1 MGNVACKTDDCYMAE
16 YYYKKVLL
24 IFLGVV
30 LLFVLGSCQKQERE
44 NNIAK
49 QEAQIDTYVESQT
62 KDSVVFNNGVYRIIK
77 RFGNGA
83 ELEKGDSV
91 YFYYAI
97 YKFSSGK
104 GELYVTNQDSVAKA
118 NNFCVTSEPKSAVLN
133 RKNFIPGLF
142 YGMDGMQQGEY
153 SNLVFSSRN
162 GYGNDVVYN
171 IGKNVP
177 LLVEVWI
184 EKIVKN

>member
-1 MGNVACKTDDCYMAE
+1 MGNVACKTDDWYMVE
-16 YYYKKVLL
+16 YYYKQLL
-24 IFLGVV
+24 FTFLSTV
-30 LLFVLGSCQKQERE
+30 LLFASASCQKQERE
-44 NNIAK
+44 KDIAR
-49 QEAQIDTYVESQT
+49 QEEQIDTYVEGQT
-62 KDSVVFNNGVYRIIK
+62 GDSVVFNNGVYRIIK

-83 ELEKGDSV
+83 ELERGDSV

-97 YKFSSGK
+97 YRFNSGK
-104 GELYVTNQDSVAKA
+104 GELYTTNQDSVAKA
-118 NNFCVTSEPKSAVLN
+118 NDFSVTPEPKSAVLS
-133 RKNFIPGLF
+133 RKNFVPGLY
-142 YGMDGMQQGEY
+142 YGIAGMQQGEY

-177 LLVEVWI
+177 LFVEVWI

>member
-1 MGNVACKTDDCYMAE
+1 MIE
-16 YYYKKVLL
+16 SYKQ
-24 IFLGVV
+24 
-30 LLFVLGSCQKQERE
+30 LLFTILSVVFLFASISCQKQERE
-44 NNIAK
+44 NNIAQ

-62 KDSVVFNNGVYRIIK
+62 SDSVVFNNGVYRIIK
-77 RFGNGA
+77 RLGNGA
-83 ELEKGDSV
+83 ELERGDSV

-104 GELYVTNQDSVAKA
+104 GELCATNQDSVAKA
-118 NNFCVTSEPKSAVLN
+118 NNFSVKSEVESAVLN
-133 RKNFIPGLF
+133 RKNFVPGLF
-142 YGMDGMQQGEY
+142 YGMTGMQQGEY

-162 GYGNDVVYN
+162 GYGNEVVYN

-177 LLVEVWI
+177 LFVEVWI

>member
-1 MGNVACKTDDCYMAE
+1 MGNVACKTDDWYMIE
-16 YYYKKVLL
+16 YYYKQLLFTFLSTVLL
-24 IFLGVV
+24 LASV
-30 LLFVLGSCQKQERE
+30 SCQKQERE
-44 NNIAK
+44 NNIAQ
-49 QEAQIDTYVESQT
+49 QEAQIDTYVESQ
-62 KDSVVFNNGVYRIIK
+62 KSDSVVFNNGVYRIIK
-77 RFGNGA
+77 KFGSGA

-104 GELYVTNQDSVAKA
+104 GELYATNRDSVAKA
-118 NNFCVTSEPKSAVLN
+118 NNFSVTSEPKSAVLN

-177 LLVEVWI
+177 LFVEVWI

>member
-1 MGNVACKTDDCYMAE
+1 MAMLPVKQDDWYMVE
-16 YYYKKVLL
+16 YYYKQLL
-24 IFLGVV
+24 FTFLSAV
-30 LLFVLGSCQKQERE
+30 LLFSSASCQKQERE
-44 NNIAK
+44 NDIAR
-49 QEAQIDTYVESQT
+49 QEAQIDTYVEGQT
-62 KDSVVFNNGVYRIIK
+62 GDSVVFNNGVYRIIK
-77 RFGNGA
+77 RLGNGA
-83 ELEKGDSV
+83 ELERGDSV

-104 GELYVTNQDSVAKA
+104 GELCATNQDSVARA
-118 NNFCVTSEPKSAVLN
+118 NNFSVASEPKSAVLN

-177 LLVEVWI
+177 LFVEVWI